1 MRFSIAPGAR
11 PVYPEIV
18 ANPLAKAHFRE
29 PARMIETIEGYIF
42 YEIAALLVLAA
53 AGGLVGVML
62 RQPLIVSFIAVGIL
76 AGPSVLDIAQSE
88 QHIDLLAELG
98 IAVLLFLVGLKLD
111 LNLVRTLGLVA
122 VTTGLG
128 QVAFTTAF
136 GFLIA
141 LALGLDA
148 VTALY
153 VAVALTFSST
163 IIIVKLLSDKREI
176 DSLHGRIALGFLI
189 VQDLV
194 VVLAMIVLSGLGVGA
209 ASGGGLTDVF
219 VVLGY
224 GAMML
229 AFVGVFVRYIA
240 NPLVD
245 RLSRAPEL
253 LVSFAIG
260 WAALL
265 AALGHY
271 LGFGKELGGL
281 LAGVSLASTAY
292 REAIA
297 ARLASMRD
305 FLLLFFFI
313 ALGASLDLSVLGA
326 SVGAALVFS
335 AFVLIGNPLIVL
347 AIMGAMGYRK
357 RTGFLAGLTVAQIS
371 EFSLIFMAMG
381 VSLGHVAEQALGLVT
396 LVGLITI
403 AVSTY
408 MITYSHRL
416 YALAEPLLGPFER
429 KHAPAAV
436 EDAAGSPG
444 PRYDAVVFGLGRYGL
459 AIAGQLRAAGL
470 KVLGVDFDPDAVK
483 HARQCGHDALFG
495 DASDPEFVAHLPWS
509 GVRWAISAVPEHGL
523 GVTHEDPRIS
533 LLTTLYAQKFAGQ
546 VAVAA
551 HSDAVA
557 RQIAA
562 AGADVVLRPYDDAA
576 AYAAALVLGRARP
589 DTDPR
594 QDAPEV
600 DQKELAL

>member
-1 MRFSIAPGAR
+1 MF
-11 PVYPEIV
+11 
-18 ANPLAKAHFRE
+18 
-29 PARMIETIEGYIF
+29 ETLEGYIF

-62 RQPLIVSFIAVGIL
+62 RQPLIVSFIAVGIV

-98 IAVLLFLVGLKLD
+98 IALLLFLVGLKLD
-111 LNLVRTLGLVA
+111 FNLVRTLGA
-122 VTTGLG
+122 VSLTTGLG
-128 QVAFTTAF
+128 QVAFTTIF

-141 LALGLDA
+141 IALGLDS

-209 ASGGGLTDVF
+209 ASGGGLGEVF
-219 VVLGY
+219 VVFGY
-224 GAMML
+224 GALML
-229 AFVGVFVRYIA
+229 AFVAVFIRYIA
-240 NPLVD
+240 NPLVEQ
-245 RLSRAPEL
+245 LSHAPEL

-297 ARLASMRD
+297 ARLASLRD

-326 SVGAALVFS
+326 SVGAAIVFS

-381 VSLGHVAEQALGLVT
+381 VSLGHVGDEALGLVT

-403 AVSTY
+403 AASTY

-416 YALAEPLLGPFER
+416 YALAEPLLGVFER
-429 KHAPAAV
+429 TRAAKL
-436 EDAAGSPG
+436 EDSEGPPG
-444 PRYDAVVFGLGRYGL
+444 PRYDAVVFGLGRYGT
-459 AIAGQLRAAGL
+459 AIADELHAAGL
-470 KVLGVDFDPDAVK
+470 KVLGIDFDPDAVK
-483 HARQCGHDALFG
+483 YARKQGYDAMFG

-509 GVRWAISAVPEHGL
+509 GVNWAIAAVPEHDL
-523 GVTHEDPRIS
+523 GVTHEDPRLS
-533 LLTTLYAQKFAGQ
+533 LLTTLRQQNYAGQ

-551 HSDAVA
+551 HSDTAA
-557 RQIAA
+557 QKIAK
-562 AGADVVLRPYDDAA
+562 AGADVVLRPYIDAA
-576 AYAAALVLGRARP
+576 TYAGSLVLGREKAAGDIP
-589 DTDPR
+589 STT
-594 QDAPEV
+594 PETG
-600 DQKELAL
+600 QKELTS